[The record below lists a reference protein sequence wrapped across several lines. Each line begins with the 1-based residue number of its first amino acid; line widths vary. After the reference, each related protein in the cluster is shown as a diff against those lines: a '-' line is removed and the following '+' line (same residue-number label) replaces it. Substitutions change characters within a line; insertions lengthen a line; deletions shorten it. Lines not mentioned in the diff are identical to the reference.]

1 MTATSKTFNKEST
14 MNNINHIYECEAGS
28 IKDLVL
34 AETRDHAKTK
44 FVHLTTIQGKKITAD
59 VKVKL
64 LVTGCE

>member
-1 MTATSKTFNKEST
+1 